1 MPRLVLEVSASAA
14 LLRLCVA
21 RAANRNTRVDEPIP
35 LRDAAQRFG
44 VKLDRLRRAAWDG
57 RLAARQVGNQWLVA
71 PSEVA
76 RFLRE
81 GRRRSPSLTH
91 DPALQGDAMPRIISV
106 AVPKGGTG
114 KTTTTLNMGAALA
127 EQGQRVLLVDF
138 DPQGNLTLSLG
149 VRPGDLEHTAYSAIT
164 YFLTRFEP
172 QLDLA
177 IRPTGAGVDLVPA
190 SARLNLAND
199 ELAVAIQR
207 EYVLQKLLAPLAPR
221 YDFILIDT
229 LPYLGVLVVNALTAA
244 HEVIIP
250 LQAEYL
256 ATESVALILD
266 QIQLMR
272 RSGLNRDLAITGIL
286 LTMIDQRTV
295 INREA
300 ITYARTVF
308 GSQVHIF
315 DTMIKRSVRFPESQA
330 SHQSILHYDPAGEGA
345 RAYRALAEE
354 VLHARQA

>member
-1 MPRLVLEVSASAA
+1 
-14 LLRLCVA
+14 
-21 RAANRNTRVDEPIP
+21 VDEPIP
-35 LRDAAQRFG
+35 LKDAAQQFG

-57 RLAARQVGNQWLVA
+57 RLVARQLGNQWLVA

-81 GRRRSPSLTH
+81 GGRQRGPQPVATLRE
-91 DPALQGDAMPRIISV
+91 GDAMARIVAV

-114 KTTTTLNMGAALA
+114 KTTTTINLGAALA
-127 EQGQRVLLVDF
+127 AQGQRVLLVDF
-138 DPQGNLTLSLG
+138 DPQGNLTQALG
-149 VRPGDLEHTAYSAIT
+149 LRPGDLEHTSYSAIK

-172 QLDLA
+172 QLELA
-177 IRPTGAGVDLVPA
+177 IVPTGAGVDLVPA

-207 EYVLQKLLAPLAPR
+207 EYVLQKLLAPIAPR

-244 HEVIIP
+244 QEIIIP

-266 QIQLMR
+266 QVQLMR
-272 RSGLNRDLAITGIL
+272 RSGLNAHLQITGIL

-300 ITYARTVF
+300 IEYARKVF
-308 GSQVHIF
+308 GGQVNVF
-315 DTMIKRSVRFPESQA
+315 ETMIKRSVRFPESQA
-330 SHQSILHYDPAGEGA
+330 SHQSILDYDPSGEGA
-345 RAYRALAEE
+345 RSYRALAEE
-354 VLHARQA
+354 VLRAVEA

>member
-1 MPRLVLEVSASAA
+1 ME
-14 LLRLCVA
+14 
-21 RAANRNTRVDEPIP
+21 EPIP
-35 LRDAAQRFG
+35 LQEAARQFG
-44 VKLDRLRRAAWDG
+44 IKVDRLRRAAWDG
-57 RLAARQVGNQWLVA
+57 RLDTRRIGNQRLVL
-71 PSEVA
+71 PSEVT

-81 GRRRSPSLTH
+81 GGRQTASPR
-91 DPALQGDAMPRIISV
+91 PASSREGDAMARIIAI

-114 KTTTTLNMGAALA
+114 KTTTTINLGAALA

-138 DPQGNLTLSLG
+138 DPQGNLTQSLG
-149 VRPGDLEHTAYSAIT
+149 LRPADLEHTVYSAIK
-164 YFLTRFEP
+164 YFLSRFEP

-177 IRPTGAGVDLVPA
+177 IRPTAIGVDLAPA

-207 EYVLQKLLAPLAPR
+207 EFVLQKLLAPLQQR
-221 YDFILIDT
+221 YDVILIDT
-229 LPYLGVLVVNALTAA
+229 LPYLGVLVVNALVAA
-244 HEVIIP
+244 HEVLIP

-272 RSGLNRDLAITGIL
+272 RSGLNPDLAITGIL
-286 LTMIDQRTV
+286 LTMVDQRTV

-300 ITYARTVF
+300 AEYARREF
-308 GSQVHIF
+308 GRQVPIF
-315 DTMIKRSVRFPESQA
+315 DTVIKRSVRFPESQA
-330 SHQSILHYDPAGEGA
+330 SHQAILQYEPGGEGA

-354 VLHARQA
+354 VLRATQA